1 MKAGW
6 QTKQLGD
13 ICRLIGGGTP
23 SKDKMEYYAG
33 VIPWATVRDM
43 RSEVITKTECKI
55 TREAVKSSA
64 TNVIPK
70 GNVVIATRVGLGKV
84 CLLGQNTAIN
94 QDLRGIVPIDPKILS
109 VRFLFWWLISI
120 KDSIVAKGTGATVQ
134 GVKLPFV
141 RSLQAPV
148 PLLPEQRRIVGILDE
163 AFEGIATAKANAEK
177 NLQNARAVFE
187 SHLNAVFTQCG
198 KGWVKK
204 KLVDVAESI
213 STGPFGTMLHKSDYI
228 SNGIPVVNPINLVE
242 SRIVP
247 SSRMM
252 VSTETR
258 ERLCSYVL
266 QTGDVVIGRRG
277 DLGRCALVTET
288 EAGWLCGTGSFFLR
302 LSKAMDGKYFVALF
316 SSKQFRKRLENSA
329 VGTTMSNL
337 NHSILKELLMPVPPI
352 ADQKSIMARADEMLC
367 EVARLESIYQQ
378 NLSAL
383 EELKKSL
390 LHQAFTGAL

>member
-55 TREAVKSSA
+55 TREAVKNSA

>member
-6 QTKQLGD
+6 QTKALGNAFTTVT
-13 ICRLIGGGTP
+13 GNTP
-23 SKDKMEYYAG
+23 
-33 VIPWATVRDM
+33 P
-43 RSEVITKTECKI
+43 KTNTELYGDFVPL
-55 TREAVKSSA
+55 VKPPELCDSPFDSA
-64 TNVIPK
+64 TDGLSETGAAVARMLPPQSILVSCI
-70 GNVVIATRVGLGKV
+70 GILGKIGLNTV
-84 CLLGQNTAIN
+84 PVAFNQQINAILPDPGQAVPEFMYYQALSRRFKEQLETLAS
-94 QDLRGIVPIDPKILS
+94 GTTVPIVNKS
-109 VRFLFWWLISI
+109 KFNSI
-120 KDSIVAKGTGATVQ
+120 EIV
-134 GVKLPFV
+134 L
-141 RSLQAPV
+141 AP
-148 PLLPEQRRIVGILDE
+148 LAEQRRIVGILDE
-163 AFEGIATAKANAEK
+163 AFEGIATAKSNAEK
-177 NLQNARAVFE
+177 NLKNARAVFE
-187 SHLNAVFTQCG
+187 SHLHAVFTQRG
-198 KGWVKK
+198 KGWVEQ

-228 SNGIPVVNPINLVE
+228 SNGIPLVNPMNIVE

-277 DLGRCALVTET
+277 DLGRCALVTDT
-288 EAGWLCGTGSFFLR
+288 EAGWICGTGSFFLR

-316 SSKQFRKRLENSA
+316 SSKKFRKRLENSA
-329 VGTTMSNL
+329 VGSTMSNL
-337 NHSILKELLMPVPPI
+337 NHSILKELLIPVPPI

-378 NLSAL
+378 KLSTL
-383 EELKKSL
+383 DELKKSL